1 MPSLQLQQYNALP
14 AHYIRPSDINLSRL
28 CYPGYVLDINL
39 SRLCYP
45 GYVLKIPLINV
56 LIDPHQGR
64 AWRVAPACHGGDRHS

>member
-14 AHYIRPSDINLSRL
+14 AHYIRPSDI
-28 CYPGYVLDINL
+28 IL

-56 LIDPHQGR
+56 LIGPHQGR

>member
-14 AHYIRPSDINLSRL
+14 AHYIRPSDI
-28 CYPGYVLDINL
+28 IL

-56 LIDPHQGR
+56 LIGPPKAGR
-64 AWRVAPACHGGDRHS
+64 GVSPRLVMEETETHK